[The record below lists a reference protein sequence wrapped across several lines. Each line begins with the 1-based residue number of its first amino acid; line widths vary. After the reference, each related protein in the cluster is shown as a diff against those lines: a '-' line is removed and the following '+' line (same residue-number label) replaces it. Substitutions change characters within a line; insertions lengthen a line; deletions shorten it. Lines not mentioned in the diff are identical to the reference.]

1 MYYYWY
7 IFIIIFIHCTYI
19 NTSTANNNYINYNS
33 IHITADIKV

>member
-19 NTSTANNNYINYNS
+19 NTANNNYINYNS